1 MGHFVFSVY
10 MKTLFFLV
18 LLIVPAQIHAQ
29 RVKPKPPDM
38 TQWAGKYPDRKFF
51 NQPLIRN
58 PLRRILS
65 KEDFA
70 SIGDYNLMIPIKR
83 VGDYLLTHAT
93 MKYSMP
99 NESLELA
106 FSLKDNAVYI
116 VFWKGDDNPTH
127 RKFSTKNNQFNLPDE
142 VLEELGLKEQ

>member
-1 MGHFVFSVY
+1 
-10 MKTLFFLV
+10 MKKLFFLTG
-18 LLIVPAQIHAQ
+18 LIILIIPAQIHGQ
-29 RVKPKPPDM
+29 RAKPKPPDM
-38 TQWAGKYPDRKFF
+38 TRWVGKYPDRKFY

-70 SIGDYNLMIPIKR
+70 SIDDHNLVIPIKR
-83 VGDYLLTHAT
+83 VGDYLLVSAT
-93 MKYSMP
+93 IKYSTP
-99 NESLELA
+99 RESLDLA
-106 FSLKDNAVYI
+106 FNLKDNAVYI

-142 VLEELGLKEQ
+142 VLEELGLKEE